1 MRLRVALSASR
12 ARARSARACKP
23 ASAPPTA
30 QTAGGSEVVAR
41 LDGTDITQAEL
52 ETWIKDQLYER
63 EMGDKAAGEV
73 YEANARAIEE
83 LISQRILS
91 QAAAKASQ
99 TPDEYLKAQSDALG
113 PVTDAEVK
121 AFFEENKSRL
131 PADATLETLGPRI
144 KAHLEAQRPETVRA
158 NLREKAEVAVL
169 IQPPRADVA
178 ATGPSKGPENAPV
191 TVIEFSDYQCPFC
204 KRAEP
209 TIQAVLAKYPN
220 QVRVVFRHLPLDGLH
235 PRARAASI
243 AAVCAENQGKFWPY
257 HDQLFANQTAMSD
270 EDLDKYAT
278 ASGLDL
284 AAFKTC
290 RQSPEAAQR
299 VQADA
304 DAARAVGITGTP
316 AFLIN
321 GILISGARPL
331 EDFSKWIDQE
341 IQASEAAAA
350 PAPAEKPAS

>member
-1 MRLRVALSASR
+1 MRLRPVVPLSLALALAAAGCGPQSQ
-12 ARARSARACKP
+12 P
-23 ASAPPTA
+23 ASP
-30 QTAGGSEVVAR
+30 AGSGSSEVVAR
-41 LDGTDITQAEL
+41 LNGDDITGAEL
-52 ETWIKDQLYER
+52 ETWIKEQLYER

-73 YEANARAIEE
+73 YEARTRAIDE
-83 LISQRILS
+83 LIAERVLAD
-91 QAAAKASQ
+91 AAANAGKS
-99 TPDEYLKAQSDALG
+99 PDDYLKAQADALG

-121 AFFEENKSRL
+121 GFFEENRSRL
-131 PADATLETLGPRI
+131 PADASLEALGPRI
-144 KAHLEAQRPETVRA
+144 KAHLEAQRPEKVRA
-158 NLREKAEVAVL
+158 SLREAAKVEL
-169 IQPPRADVA
+169 LMKPPRAEVA

-209 TIQAVLAKYPN
+209 TIQAVLAKYPT
-220 QVRVVFRHLPLDGLH
+220 QVRVVYRHLPLDGLH

-243 AAVCAENQGKFWPY
+243 AAVCAENQGKFWEY
-257 HDQLFANQTAMSD
+257 HEQLFANQTAMSD
-270 EDLDKYAT
+270 EDLEKF
-278 ASGLDL
+278 ASAVGLDL

-331 EDFSKWIDQE
+331 EDFAKWIDQE
-341 IQASEAAAA
+341 LAASASAA
-350 PAPAEKPAS
+350 PAPAAKPEG

>member
-1 MRLRVALSASR
+1 MRLRVALSASL
-12 ARARSARACKP
+12 ALALPALACNERNQPP
-23 ASAPPTA
+23 AP
-30 QTAGGSEVVAR
+30 AGFESKEVVAR
-41 LDGTDITQAEL
+41 LDGTDITEGEL

-63 EMGDKAAGEV
+63 EMGDKAAGEI
-73 YEANARAIEE
+73 YEAKTRAIDE
-83 LISQRILS
+83 LIAERILA

-99 TPDEYLKAQSDALG
+99 TPDEYLKAQADALG

-121 AFFEENKSRL
+121 TFFEQNKARL
-131 PADATLETLGPRI
+131 PADATLETIGPRI
-144 KAHLEAQRPETVRA
+144 KAHLEAQRPETVRIKLLEA
-158 NLREKAEVAVL
+158 AEVAVL

-209 TIQAVLAKYPN
+209 TIQAVLEKYPS

-278 ASGLDL
+278 AAGLDL

-290 RQSPEAAQR
+290 RQSPEAAAR

-341 IQASEAAAA
+341 IKASEAAAA